1 MKMTLGSILDVNAHN
16 YPNREAFIFKETR
29 STYSELNSIVIK
41 RANALLHLGVNKGD
55 HIGTL
60 FANCMEAV
68 ETILAIWKIGA
79 VLIPLSFRISPNE
92 LSYIIEHSEISVVI
106 FQDKFEETIKEIK
119 PLVSNVKS
127 FLFSGN
133 TPLKE
138 FIDFDSES
146 NKQPNQMPKLE
157 VEEDDIA
164 TILYTAGTTGKPKGV
179 VATHANWVWACVN
192 YLVAL
197 TKGKYQHDI
206 GLTVFPLFHAAAIGN
221 LLAGIYAGMTL
232 IFLEKFDPI
241 RILETIEQE
250 KITRLGNP
258 PTAYKMILRA
268 PNIKKYDLSSV
279 KFLQSGSEMMPDD
292 TRNKLKEVF
301 PEAGIVENYG
311 MTETC
316 GSISSRRE
324 VFTDSKPFS
333 VGLPHPF
340 MKVRVVDNQGRDVA
354 AGEAGEIIVSGPN
367 VMKEYYKNPEQT
379 AKTIRDGWLHTEDI
393 GRFDEDGFLY
403 VIERKHHMIIS
414 GGENIY
420 PKEVEEILYK
430 HPKIIET
437 AVFGLLDEIWGQKVC
452 AAIVLTPGEQL
463 SSEEVIE
470 FCQEKIASFKKPKVV
485 YFVKTLPKSPIGKI
499 LRSVLKKQFSE
510 K

>member
-29 STYSELNSIVIK
+29 ITYSELNSIVSK
-41 RANALLHLGVNKGD
+41 RANALFHLGVNKGD

-60 FANCMEAV
+60 FANCMEVV

-79 VLIPLSFRISPNE
+79 VLVPLSFRLSPNE
-92 LSYIIEHSEISVVI
+92 LSYIIEHSEISMVV
-106 FQDKFEETIKEIK
+106 FQDKFEEIIKKIK
-119 PLVSNVKS
+119 PLVPNVKS

-133 TPLKE
+133 TPSNE
-138 FIDFDSES
+138 FIDFDLES

-157 VEEDDIA
+157 VEEDDTA

-197 TKGKYQHDI
+197 TKGKYQHGI
-206 GLTVFPLFHAAAIGN
+206 GLTVFPLFHAGALGN
-221 LLAGIYAGMTL
+221 LCAMLWGGVTS
-232 IFLEKFDPI
+232 IFLEKFDPV
-241 RILETIEQE
+241 RILEMIEKE

-258 PTAYKMILRA
+258 PTVYKMLLQV

-279 KFLQSGSEMMPDD
+279 KFLASGSEMMPDE
-292 TRNKLKEVF
+292 TRNQLKKIF
-301 PEAGIVENYG
+301 PGAGIVENYG

-316 GSISSRRE
+316 GGISTRRE
-324 VFTDSKPFS
+324 IFTDSKPYS

-340 MKVRVVDNQGRDVA
+340 MKVRVVDNQGRSVA
-354 AGEAGEIIVSGPN
+354 PGEAGEIIVSGPN
-367 VMKEYYKNPEQT
+367 IMKEYYKNPEQT

-420 PKEVEEILYK
+420 PKEVEEILFK
-430 HPKIIET
+430 HPKIIEA
-437 AVFGLLDEIWGQKVC
+437 AVFGLPDDIWGQKVC
-452 AAIVLTPGEQL
+452 AAIVLKPGEQL

-470 FCQEKIASFKKPKVV
+470 FCQDKLASFKKPKVI
-485 YFVKTLPKSPIGKI
+485 YFVETLPKSPIGKI

>member
-1 MKMTLGSILDVNAHN
+1 M
-16 YPNREAFIFKETR
+16 
-29 STYSELNSIVIK
+29 
-41 RANALLHLGVNKGD
+41 
-55 HIGTL
+55 
-60 FANCMEAV
+60 
-68 ETILAIWKIGA
+68 
-79 VLIPLSFRISPNE
+79 
-92 LSYIIEHSEISVVI
+92 VI
-106 FQDKFEETIKEIK
+106 FQDKFEEIIKEIK

-146 NKQPNQMPKLE
+146 NKQSNQMPKLE

-179 VATHANWVWACVN
+179 VATNANWVWACVN
-192 YLVAL
+192 FLVAL
-197 TKGKYQHDI
+197 TKGKYQYDI

-221 LLAGIYAGMTL
+221 LLGGIYAGNTN

-258 PTAYKMILRA
+258 PTAYKMILQA
-268 PNIKKYDLSSV
+268 PNIEKYDLSSV
-279 KFLQSGSEMMPDD
+279 KFLMSGSEMMPDE
-292 TRNKLKEVF
+292 TRNQLKEVF

-316 GSISSRRE
+316 GGISTRRE
-324 VFTDSKPFS
+324 VFTDSKPYS

-340 MKVRVVDNQGRDVA
+340 MKVRVVDNQGRNVA
-354 AGEAGEIIVSGPN
+354 PGEAGEIIVSGPN
-367 VMKEYYKNPEQT
+367 IMMEYYKNPEQT

-430 HPKIIET
+430 HPKIIEA
-437 AVFGLLDEIWGQKVC
+437 AVFGLPDEIWGQKVC
-452 AAIVLTPGEQL
+452 AAIVLKPGEQL
-463 SSEEVIE
+463 SSDEVIE

-485 YFVKTLPKSPIGKI
+485 
-499 LRSVLKKQFSE
+499 
-510 K
+510 

>member
-1 MKMTLGSILDVNAHN
+1 MKMTLGSILDINAHN

-29 STYSELNSIVIK
+29 ITYSELYSIVSK
-41 RANALLHLGVNKGD
+41 RANALLNLGVNKGD

-60 FANCMEAV
+60 FFNCMEVV
-68 ETILAIWKIGA
+68 ETILAIWRIGA
-79 VLIPLSFRISPNE
+79 VLVPLSFRLSPKE
-92 LSYIIEHSEISVVI
+92 LSYIIEHSDLSMVI
-106 FQDKFEETIKEIK
+106 FQDKFEEIIKEIK
-119 PLVSNVKS
+119 PLVSNVKR

-146 NKQPNQMPKLE
+146 NKQSNQIQKLE

-197 TKGKYQHDI
+197 SKGDYLHDI
-206 GLTVFPLFHAAAIGN
+206 GLTVFPLFHAGALGN
-221 LLAGIYAGMTL
+221 LCAMVWGGATS
-232 IFLEKFDPI
+232 IFLEKFDPV
-241 RILETIEQE
+241 RILEMIEKE

-258 PTAYKMILRA
+258 PTAYKMLLQV
-268 PNIKKYDLSSV
+268 PNIKNYDLSSV
-279 KFLQSGSEMMPDD
+279 KFVASGSEMMPDE
-292 TRNKLKEVF
+292 TRNQLKKIF
-301 PEAGIVENYG
+301 PGAGIVENYG

-316 GSISSRRE
+316 AGISSRRE
-324 VFTDSKPFS
+324 IFTESKPYS
-333 VGLPHPF
+333 VGIPHPF
-340 MKVRVVDNQGRDVA
+340 VRVRVVDNQGRDVA
-354 AGEAGEIIVSGPN
+354 PGEAGEIIVSGPN
-367 VMKEYYKNPEQT
+367 IMKEYYKNPEQT
-379 AKTIRDGWLHTEDI
+379 AKAIRDGWLHTEDI

-430 HPKIIET
+430 HPKILEA
-437 AVFGLLDEIWGQKVC
+437 AVFGLPDEIWGQKVC
-452 AAIVLTPGEQL
+452 AAIVLKPGEQL

-470 FCQEKIASFKKPKVV
+470 FCRENLASFKKPKVV
-485 YFVKTLPKSPIGKI
+485 YFVKTLPKNPIGKI